1 MNPQVFFQYL
11 HVFNVMHGV
20 NRNNYWVFYPNG
32 QNYFLAII
40 TLNIMFFIQIVQHL
54 WEYENLWKNILNAG

>member
-40 TLNIMFFIQIVQHL
+40 TLNYNVFYTNCIALMGI
-54 WEYENLWKNILNAG
+54 

>member
-20 NRNNYWVFYPNG
+20 NRNNYRVFYPNG

-40 TLNIMFFIQIVQHL
+40 TLNIMFFIQIV
-54 WEYENLWKNILNAG
+54 